1 MIVVTSPD
9 YPPYEFM
16 VNENGKSKMV
26 GMDIDVAKK
35 VAKDLHVKLVMKSM
49 NFDSLLVAIQTGKA
63 DMAIGGIN
71 PTNERRQSV
80 DFSKIYYSGG
90 QSFLINS
97 KDVNKYK
104 SAKNLKGA
112 TIGAQTGTLQYGLA
126 KKRIPNSTV
135 KGMDKSTDLVW
146 L

>member
-1 MIVVTSPD
+1 MLEWILTLP
-9 YPPYEFM
+9 
-16 VNENGKSKMV
+16 
-26 GMDIDVAKK
+26 KK
-35 VAKDLHVKLVMKSM
+35 VAKDLGVKLVIKSM

-80 DFSKIYYSGG
+80 DFSDIYYSGG

-104 SAKNLKGA
+104 SVLN
-112 TIGAQTGTLQYGLA
+112 Y
-126 KKRIPNSTV
+126 S
-135 KGMDKSTDLVW
+135 
-146 L
+146 